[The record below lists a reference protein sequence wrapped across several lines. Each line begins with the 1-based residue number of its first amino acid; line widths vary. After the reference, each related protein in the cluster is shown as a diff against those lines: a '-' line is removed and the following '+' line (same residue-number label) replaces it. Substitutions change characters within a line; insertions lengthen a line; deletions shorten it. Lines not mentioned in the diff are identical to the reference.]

1 MYRVGVLSV
10 TRFCYVFP
18 CELRGPA
25 WAVGS
30 CRISQ
35 SAGGTSQNT
44 SGIDRK
50 EQTVRSVLM
59 GQSVLFYHY
68 RSDLQNLATDR
79 TLRFVLKAG
88 EVKPAFSACRVA
100 IVWLCSRYSAIFE
113 ALESLSWISTP
124 HLHINAYTQ
133 L

>member
-1 MYRVGVLSV
+1 
-10 TRFCYVFP
+10 
-18 CELRGPA
+18 
-25 WAVGS
+25 
-30 CRISQ
+30 
-35 SAGGTSQNT
+35 
-44 SGIDRK
+44 
-50 EQTVRSVLM
+50 M

-124 HLHINAYTQ
+124 QGAMGVDKNQATDATFAARQSSTEIPLTHPPQASNFPHPRNYFHHVV
-133 L
+133 